1 MSVTTDPAED
11 TAAPTAPTASAPS
24 DDPAPTSA
32 PPAAVAPAK
41 PTCPVLIGRDAEL
54 EQLRKVS
61 GRPPALVVIEGEAGI
76 GKSRLISDWLAEP
89 QMSGVARL
97 VGHCTALREPFPF
110 GPVIDALAGAARW
123 LPAPTTLSPV
133 TGALRPLLPELSD
146 RLAPPLE
153 RLGNPRQERHRMFRA
168 VRDLLAAIG
177 PAVLVLEDLHEVDT
191 GTRELLRFLI
201 DRLPEQL
208 ILVLTYR
215 REDLADPNAPLV
227 GAAPSGVAQL
237 RLALGPLGR
246 AEVAHLAASANL
258 GGGEAPAADLFDL
271 TAGIPLA
278 VEEALST
285 RHQQPTDPVP
295 PALTAS
301 SGAQLV
307 RVPAALHDALLE
319 RITRLSRS
327 ARQLLHAA
335 AILESPA
342 SEELLGRVADVPST
356 QTTAGLAELMARAL
370 LSVGPDG
377 RYRFR
382 NPLSRR
388 AVHDSLAEPTRRQ
401 LHRRAIAALRDSSPP
416 PLAELTRHCRAAG
429 MVADWHRYAEAA
441 ADQAIA
447 LGDDLAA
454 SQLLRDV
461 VSRPDASRDTR
472 VRLAIKLGRAALT
485 GMSHG
490 EALDVLRTTL
500 SEPGLPP
507 EVRGELRLC
516 LGVLLRNQASS
527 ARQGRTELERALKE
541 LPDPRELP
549 HAAAPAT
556 RAMTSLGAPY
566 LLDGG
571 HLEQHLEWLAK
582 AEATARRS
590 GQADLEAS
598 VRASRAAA
606 LVVIGDPHGWS
617 VAGPLPDP
625 DDPVADGDEER
636 RRGRLVANL
645 AWAATCVGH
654 YRQAGSLLHTG
665 DRMSAVAAGS
675 YLACCL
681 TGTALLRDHAVGNW
695 SGLADRAAD
704 VVRTMSEVP
713 TVVGEARLVCGQLA
727 LSTGEL
733 RQAETHLCQ
742 AGGSVPVAVA
752 SAAGLARLAAAT
764 GDIDTASHWVR
775 HGLDLVC
782 GKGVWCWAAELIPT
796 AVAVLGRSVGQ
807 QPTARKVLDEFVDG
821 ISGRDSPLAEAAAV
835 AGRAMLAEIDGEH
848 LAAAAQHADAAKAY
862 GLLPR
867 PYEAAHATEAKGRC
881 LLAAGRDGA
890 TAVLEAMAAYE
901 RLGASRD
908 VARCRHLLR
917 SLGREL
923 PHRRGRR
930 GYGSQLSPRERD
942 VVRLIRTGLT
952 NREIAET
959 LFLSPRT
966 VEAHV
971 ARALRKLGLPSRRAL
986 VHRGADPAGESGGS
1000 PRR

>member
-1 MSVTTDPAED
+1 MSVTTDPAEG
-11 TAAPTAPTASAPS
+11 TPRSAPFDS
-24 DDPAPTSA
+24 LAPTSA
-32 PPAAVAPAK
+32 PPAVAAPAK
-41 PTCPVLIGRDAEL
+41 PICPVLIGRDVEL
-54 EQLRKVS
+54 DQLRDLG

-76 GKSRLISDWLAEP
+76 GKSRLVRDWLAEP

-97 VGHCTALREPFPF
+97 VGQCTPLREPFPF
-110 GPVIDALAGAARW
+110 GPVIDALADAARW
-123 LPAPTTLSPV
+123 LPTPSALSPV

-191 GTRELLRFLI
+191 GTRELLRFLV

-215 REDLADPNAPLV
+215 REDLADPNAPLI

-246 AEVAHLAASANL
+246 TEVARLATAVDPA
-258 GGGEAPAADLFDL
+258 GHAAPAADLFDL

-278 VEEALST
+278 VEETLST
-285 RHQQPTDPVP
+285 PHEQLTDPAP
-295 PALTAS
+295 GARTAS

-307 RVPAALHDALLE
+307 RVPPALHDALLE
-319 RITRLSRS
+319 RITRLSGS
-327 ARQLLHAA
+327 ARRLLHGA

-342 SEELLGRVADVPST
+342 SEELLSRVADVPAT
-356 QTTAGLAELMARAL
+356 HTTGALAELVARAL
-370 LSVGPDG
+370 LSAGPGG
-377 RYRFR
+377 RYAFP
-382 NPLSRR
+382 NPLSRQ
-388 AVHDSLAEPTRRQ
+388 AVYDSLTEPARRQ

-416 PLAELTRHCRAAG
+416 PLGELARHCRAAG
-429 MVADWHRYAEAA
+429 LLADWHRYAEAA

-447 LGDDLAA
+447 LGDDQTA

-461 VSRPDASRDTR
+461 VSRPDAGRGTR

-500 SEPGLPP
+500 SEPGLPS

-527 ARQGRTELERALKE
+527 ARQGRTELERALEE
-541 LPDPRELP
+541 LPDPWELP
-549 HAAAPAT
+549 HAAMPAA
-556 RAMTSLGAPY
+556 RAMASLGAPY

-571 HLEQHLEWLAK
+571 HVEQHLEWLTK
-582 AEATARRS
+582 AECTAQRS
-590 GQADLEAS
+590 GQADLEAL

-617 VAGPLPDP
+617 VAGPLPDAH
-625 DDPVADGDEER
+625 DPAADGDEER
-636 RRGRLVANL
+636 RQGRLAANL

-654 YRQAGSLLHTG
+654 YQRAGSLLHTG
-665 DRMSAVAAGS
+665 ERMTAGTAGS
-675 YLACCL
+675 YVACCL
-681 TGTALLRDHAVGNW
+681 TGTALLQDHAVGNW
-695 SGLADRAAD
+695 SGLAERAAD
-704 VVRTMSEVP
+704 VVRTMPDVP
-713 TVVGEARLVCGQLA
+713 TVVGEARLVRGLLA

-733 RQAETHLCQ
+733 REAETHLAE
-742 AGGSVPVAVA
+742 AGGSVPVVVSA
-752 SAAGLARLAAAT
+752 AAGLARLAAAA
-764 GDIDTASHWVR
+764 GDTDTAGHWVR

-807 QPTARKVLDEFVDG
+807 QPMARKVLDEFVDG
-821 ISGRDSPLAEAAAV
+821 ISGRDSPLAEAAAM
-835 AGRAMLAEIDGEH
+835 AGRAMLAEVDGQH
-848 LAAAAQHADAAKAY
+848 LAAAAQHADAARAY
-862 GLLPR
+862 ELLPR
-867 PYEAAHATEAKGRC
+867 PYEVAHATEAKGRC

-890 TAVLEAMAAYE
+890 TAVLEAMSAYE
-901 RLGASRD
+901 RLGAPRD
-908 VARCRHLLR
+908 VARCRQLLR

-952 NREIAET
+952 NREIAES

-986 VHRGADPAGESGGS
+986 VHGGADPAGRAG
-1000 PRR
+1000 

>member
-1 MSVTTDPAED
+1 MSVTTDPAEE
-11 TAAPTAPTASAPS
+11 TPAPAPF
-24 DDPAPTSA
+24 DNLAPTSA
-32 PPAAVAPAK
+32 PPAGVAPVK

-54 EQLRKVS
+54 DQLRDVG
-61 GRPPALVVIEGEAGI
+61 GRAPALVVVEGETGI
-76 GKSRLISDWLAEP
+76 GKSRLIRDWLAEP

-97 VGHCTALREPFPF
+97 VGHCTPLREPFPF
-110 GPVIDALAGAARW
+110 GPVIDALADAARW
-123 LPAPTTLSPV
+123 LPAPSALSPV

-215 REDLADPNAPLV
+215 REDLADPNAPLI

-246 AEVAHLAASANL
+246 AEVAHLAATADP
-258 GGGEAPAADLFDL
+258 GGCEAPADLFDL

-278 VEEALST
+278 VEETLST
-285 RHQQPTDPVP
+285 RHEQPTTPVP
-295 PALTAS
+295 GARTPS
-301 SGAQLV
+301 SGAHLV
-307 RVPAALHDALLE
+307 PVPSALHDALLE
-319 RITRLSRS
+319 RITRLSGS

-335 AILESPA
+335 AILQSPA
-342 SEELLGRVADVPST
+342 SEELLSRVADVPAT
-356 QTTAGLAELMARAL
+356 QTTAGLAELVARAL
-370 LSVGPDG
+370 LNSGPDG
-377 RYRFR
+377 RYGFR
-382 NPLSRR
+382 NPLSRQ

-416 PLAELTRHCRAAG
+416 HLAELARHCRAAG

-441 ADQAIA
+441 ADQAVA
-447 LGDDLAA
+447 LGDDQTA

-461 VSRPDASRDTR
+461 VSRPDASRGTR

-490 EALDVLRTTL
+490 EALEVLRTTL
-500 SEPGLPP
+500 SEPELPS

-527 ARQGRTELERALKE
+527 ARQGRIELERALEE

-549 HAAAPAT
+549 HAAMPAA
-556 RAMTSLGAPY
+556 RAMASLGAPY

-571 HLEQHLEWLAK
+571 RLEQHLEWLAK
-582 AEATARRS
+582 AERTARRS
-590 GQADLEAS
+590 GRADLEAL

-617 VAGPLPDP
+617 VAGPLPDV
-625 DDPVADGDEER
+625 DDPVADGDEQR
-636 RRGRLVANL
+636 RRGRFVANL

-654 YRQAGSLLHTG
+654 YEQAGSLLYAGERITAG
-665 DRMSAVAAGS
+665 VGGS

-681 TGTALLRDHAVGNW
+681 TGTALLHDHAVGNW
-695 SGLADRAAD
+695 SGLAERAAE
-704 VVRTMSEVP
+704 VIRTMPEVP
-713 TVVGEARLVCGQLA
+713 TVVGEARLVRGLLT

-733 RQAETHLCQ
+733 REAETHLSE

-752 SAAGLARLAAAT
+752 AAAGLARLAAAA
-764 GDIDTASHWVR
+764 GDTDTAGHWVR

-807 QPTARKVLDEFVDG
+807 QPMARKALDEFVDG

-835 AGRAMLAEIDGEH
+835 AGRAMLAEVDGHH
-848 LAAAAQHADAAKAY
+848 LAAAAQHADAVRLY

-901 RLGASRD
+901 RLGASWD

-986 VHRGADPAGESGGS
+986 VHGGS
-1000 PRR
+1000 DTAGGAGSRRATDYFA